1 MLNEICKVTNSE
13 QLDDFV
19 GLRFINGKP
28 LVIFPRGFRLN
39 DDEQQL
45 RKDILRLLA
54 TINKFSGRREGE
66 KTKNKAGEIDLAMPI
81 QSYQYIIFDFIAH
94 GYYVEKEVR
103 YIEDTKGK
111 INWKRTIQKKKP
123 QINNGN
129 VVYLDFITRVNRI
142 NENNLITKIHEYCVF
157 ESFQKLGWLFLG
169 SDIKPKKPTI
179 KLNKKASISILK
191 QELGATF
198 NDNKKLLLQ
207 SMINI
212 ISDANER
219 IDDCFNAAFGV
230 YRFEYIW
237 QELIDYVFG
246 EDNKDIYFPH
256 AHWHIITKNGN
267 PEESSALEPDTI
279 IKSDDGKFYIVDA
292 KYYKYGVTGNPLHLP
307 ASSSI
312 EKQIVY
318 AEYIEQKFGV
328 DSKDIYNAFLMPFQS
343 DDEEQPY
350 KFVGVGTGDWK
361 PQEKQY
367 EYVLGLLMDTRYIMD
382 NYAKHNLN
390 EIDALTDL
398 IEKSLD
404 SYLYK

>member
-1 MLNEICKVTNSE
+1 MLNEICKVTNTE

-28 LVIFPRGFRLN
+28 SVIFPRGFRISK
-39 DDEQQL
+39 DEQQL
-45 RKDILRLLA
+45 RKDIIRLLS

-66 KTKNKAGEIDLAMPI
+66 KTKNQAGEIDLNMPI
-81 QSYQYIIFDFIAH
+81 QSYQYIIFDFLAN
-94 GYYVEKEVR
+94 GYYVEKEVH
-103 YIEDTKGK
+103 YVENSKGK
-111 INWKRTIQKKKP
+111 INWKRTIQKQKP

-129 VVYLDFITRVNRI
+129 VVYLDFITKIDRI
-142 NENNLITKIHEYCVF
+142 NENTLITKIHEYCVF

-179 KLNKKASISILK
+179 KLNKKAFISTLK
-191 QELGATF
+191 HELGATF

-212 ISDANER
+212 ISNANEK
-219 IDDCFNAAFGV
+219 IDDTFNAAFGV

-237 QELIDYVFG
+237 EGLIDYVFG

-256 AHWHIITKNGN
+256 AHWHIIKGKGYHS
-267 PEESSALEPDTI
+267 ESSALEPDTI
-279 IKSDDGKFYIVDA
+279 IKSDDGKFYIIDA

-318 AEYIEQKFGV
+318 AEYIEKQFGV
-328 DSKDIYNAFLMPFQS
+328 DNSNIYNAFAMPFQS
-343 DDEEQPY
+343 NDEEQPY
-350 KFVGVGTGDWK
+350 KFVSVGTGDWK
-361 PQEKQY
+361 QQVKNY
-367 EYVLGLLMDTRYIMD
+367 EYVLGILMDTRYIID
-382 NYAKHNLN
+382 TYAKHNLK

-404 SYLYK
+404 SYLNE